1 MGERNPIFGKD
12 STQVGYVEG
21 GEAFDLSGRKRCNY
35 SKETG
40 NLFDDSRRTVGHV
53 SLAGKFVGVSSIA
66 DELFPKFESAQ
77 KELRGIGGTPNQP
90 LSGSDELTAVQIS
103 LEELSASGS
112 PETFQSKVENEERGG
127 DAEHW
132 GVGATLSEATTLTEP
147 AEQPSN
153 STEVV
158 QLRDENPERCGV
170 SETSS
175 QALSEASQVTTLTE
189 PAEQPCAP
197 DPTEVMQ
204 LKDEN
209 EERADNTERRS
220 IVGTRSQ
227 PISEASQAT
236 TLTKITEQPSAADAT
251 EVIQLKGENEQP
263 AGAADG
269 HGINGAAS
277 QALSEASQVT
287 RVPESADQSA
297 PDPTEAIRSKD
308 DNEEGAADADRRGI
322 GETPSHP
329 LSEASQVTTLT
340 ELADQPSTLDPTE
353 DKKGQRE
360 AHAER
365 RAISGTP
372 SQPLS
377 KPSEATSPINS
388 REEPSTA
395 GPIEAL
401 HTNDTEKNSV
411 VEILKA
417 SERGAHANRCDI
429 GGTPDQPPSKA
440 ATFISLPDEP
450 SRGGPAEAL
459 RTNDAEKN
467 RIVKI
472 LKALERAVHVKRRGI
487 GGISGQPL
495 PIPSKVSTPIASLRE
510 PNTPDPTEALHSKDA
525 DKEILKALKRTADAR
540 GSGIGRTPSQP
551 LSAPTRTPGESP
563 DEPSTAESAEALR
576 SNEDRVVKVL
586 KALMKRSQSR

>member
-12 STQVGYVEG
+12 STQIGYVEG

-77 KELRGIGGTPNQP
+77 KELRGVGGTPNQP
-90 LSGSDELTAVQIS
+90 LPGSDELTAIRIS
-103 LEELSASGS
+103 LEELSASGP
-112 PETFQSKVENEERGG
+112 PETFQSKAENEERGA
-127 DAEHW
+127 DAQHW

-147 AEQPSN
+147 AEQPSG

-158 QLRDENPERCGV
+158 QLRDGNPERHGV
-170 SETSS
+170 GETSS
-175 QALSEASQVTTLTE
+175 QALSEADQVTTLTE

-197 DPTEVMQ
+197 DPTEVM
-204 LKDEN
+204 LKDES
-209 EERADNTERRS
+209 EERADDIERRG
-220 IVGTRSQ
+220 IVGTRSE

-236 TLTKITEQPSAADAT
+236 TLTEITEQPSAADAT
-251 EVIQLKGENEQP
+251 EVIQLKGENERH

-269 HGINGAAS
+269 CGINGTPV
-277 QALSEASQVT
+277 QALSETSQVT
-287 RVPESADQSA
+287 MVPEPADQSA

-340 ELADQPSTLDPTE
+340 EPADQPSTLDPT
-353 DKKGQRE
+353 DKNGQRE

-365 RAISGTP
+365 RGIAGTP
-372 SQPLS
+372 TQPLS
-377 KPSEATSPINS
+377 KPSEATSPIDS
-388 REEPSTA
+388 HEEPSTA

-401 HTNDTEKNSV
+401 HTTDAEKNRV

-417 SERGAHANRCDI
+417 LERGAHANRRDI

-440 ATFISLPDEP
+440 ATFINSPDEP

-487 GGISGQPL
+487 GGIS
-495 PIPSKVSTPIASLRE
+495 
-510 PNTPDPTEALHSKDA
+510 D
-525 DKEILKALKRTADAR
+525 
-540 GSGIGRTPSQP
+540 TPSQT

-563 DEPSTAESAEALR
+563 DVPSAADSAEALH
-576 SNEDRVVKVL
+576 SNEADKDRVVKVL